1 MWLVRRAKHVC
12 VLAKPALAAAE
23 VRQSMVLAGARSC
36 HPAAPLQEERVR
48 GWVQVRQ
55 LSADAELVQ

>member
-1 MWLVRRAKHVC
+1 M
-12 VLAKPALAAAE
+12 LAKPALAAAE